1 MFNAPSAL
9 LVARTLTDAP
19 GRRIEPRRP
28 PASWRPASARLR
40 SALRLGAAGALGISR
55 AQRT

>member
-19 GRRIEPRRP
+19 GRRTERRRP

-40 SALRLGAAGALGISR
+40 AAPRPGAVAAAGVAS
-55 AQRT
+55 AQRI

>member
-19 GRRIEPRRP
+19 GRRTEPRRP

-40 SALRLGAAGALGISR
+40 TALRPRAVAAIGIAG

>member
-19 GRRIEPRRP
+19 GRRTEPRRP
-28 PASWRPASARLR
+28 PASWRPASAHLR
-40 SALRLGAAGALGISR
+40 TALRPGAAAAF
-55 AQRT
+55 AQRS